1 MPMFEYQCKKCGH
14 RMDVLLKSSGEK
26 LPKVVCEKCGSHATE
41 KVIAGFSV
49 GQGRSG
55 TDTCSTCYPT
65 GTCGL

>member
-1 MPMFEYQCKKCGH
+1 MKLNKK
-14 RMDVLLKSSGEK
+14 VESKFI
-26 LPKVVCEKCGSHATE
+26 KVVCEKCGSHATE